1 MSPQTSSSSGLLSL
15 PTEIKR
21 IILSHLLVSEEP
33 IMYHRSLTGSCWE
46 IPEDISGNI
55 LFTCAAM
62 LDLGADI
69 VFRQNAFAFD
79 SPADVHAF
87 LQLPQTAIVQSIV
100 LGIDD
105 KSSRA
110 WYAYL
115 QGTGIDPDL
124 SYSRDFAHHTIR
136 SVEVILDQLFYSW
149 TARGIPGGTIMDVC
163 SALIEQ
169 HLHHPTWMRPGMLRD
184 FAVRGSG
191 WSAIGLIVELDAALK
206 YTILNRDVAA
216 FEQFK
221 LILPRWLRTGP

>member
-55 LFTCAAM
+55 LFTCTAM
-62 LDLGADI
+62 LDLGADT
-69 VFRQNAFAFD
+69 VFRQNAFAFN
-79 SPADVHAF
+79 SPAEIHAF
-87 LQLPQTAIVQSIV
+87 LELPQTAIVQSIV
-100 LGIDD
+100 LVIDD
-105 KSSRA
+105 ESSCA
-110 WYAYL
+110 WYTYL

-136 SVEVILDQLFYSW
+136 SVEVVLDQLFFPW
-149 TARGIPGGTIMDVC
+149 TVSRIPGGTIMDVC
-163 SALIEQ
+163 NALIEQ
-169 HLHHPTWMRPGMLRD
+169 HLHHPTWTRHGMLRD
-184 FAVRGSG
+184 FAVRGTG
-191 WSAIGLIVELDAALK
+191 WSSISLILELDAALK

-221 LILPRWLRTGP
+221 LILPRWL